1 MSIITLPFLKSLSF
15 KGARDLL
22 LQEGYVEETVIEKH
36 SPACDR
42 QYLYPYV
49 LYSSDG
55 EILDTIFYVE
65 CCNRVIDEEYA
76 DGRMTWEPIATN
88 WAKTC

>member
-1 MSIITLPFLKSLSF
+1 MAIITLPFLKSLSF

-22 LQEGYVEETVIEKH
+22 LQEGYVEEAVIEKQ

-49 LYSSDG
+49 LYSSDR

-76 DGRMTWEPIATN
+76 DGRMTWEPIATD